1 MKTLVITSASIL
13 ALAGA
18 SAAAQTPTKG
28 PEAIKHLNE
37 MEYQRLA
44 DFEQALES
52 TVEVAVISQDSN
64 DVAVLSTEEAE
75 AKQSTKWASTEP
87 TTKTQVQEGVGGE
100 YYATRAEAER
110 NAYLDATIAE
120 IAMSDPQF
128 STLVE
133 LVQMAGLD
141 DELNGAGEFTVFA
154 PTNAAFAKLG
164 VEKLDELKRDP
175 DELARIL
182 KSHVV
187 EGTYLASDV
196 PTTETEL
203 DTIGDAKLFIERD
216 EAGMIKA
223 SAAAVERADIIATN
237 GVIHV
242 IDTVI
247 IPEYES
253 GSVLTGAVGR

>member
-1 MKTLVITSASIL
+1 MKTFVITSASIL

-28 PEAIKHLNE
+28 PEAVQHLNE

-44 DFEQALES
+44 DFEEALES
-52 TVEVAVISQDSN
+52 TVEVAVITPADTN
-64 DVAVLSTEEAE
+64 DVAVLSTEEAQ
-75 AKQSTKWASTEP
+75 AKKTNKWASAE
-87 TTKTQVQEGVGGE
+87 TTTDVQEGVGGE
-100 YYATRAEAER
+100 YYATQAEAER

-133 LVQMAGLD
+133 LIQMAGLD
-141 DELNGAGEFTVFA
+141 DELNSAGEFTVFA

-164 VEKLDELKRDP
+164 AEKLDELKRDP
-175 DELARIL
+175 DELKRIL

-216 EAGMIKA
+216 ETGIIKA

-242 IDTVI
+242 IDRVI

-253 GSVLTGAVGR
+253 GSVLTGVVGR